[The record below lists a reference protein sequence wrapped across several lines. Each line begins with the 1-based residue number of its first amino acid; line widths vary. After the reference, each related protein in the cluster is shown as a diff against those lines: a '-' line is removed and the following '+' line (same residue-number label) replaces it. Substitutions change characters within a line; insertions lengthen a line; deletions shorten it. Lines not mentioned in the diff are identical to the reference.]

1 MSRVVTHVV
10 LALLSIA
17 SVAHAQPVQPVQL
30 TYLGTAGWQITS
42 GQTVILI
49 DPYLTRAKV
58 NSPNDAVSP
67 NDTRPLVTANSIV
80 EPDTAVIYAHIQRAN
95 YIFLTHTHPDHS
107 LDMPYIARKTGA
119 LVVGTA
125 STANL
130 ARVSGVPES
139 QIKAVKGGDELKFEG
154 FSVRVIPSLHGIF
167 RRPDP
172 SRPNPPLSPQQSPP
186 LFPADTKPPIRFGQ
200 HVEGGTLAYLIRIA
214 GHQIILFGSMNYI
227 ESELTGLRPDVAL
240 IGAMPE
246 RQNIDDYT
254 PRLMRALGNPPLVL
268 PTHWDRFNVPHSVS
282 QQPAVD
288 RLQSFIA
295 EVKAASPNT
304 RVIVPEYFKP
314 ISLDA
319 PAKATETLPKPH
331 HGPFPRESS
340 RLTQP
345 ISPRA

>member
-1 MSRVVTHVV
+1 MTRVVTHVGTRV
-10 LALLSIA
+10 VTRILFALLSIGA
-17 SVAHAQPVQPVQL
+17 VAHAQPVQL
-30 TYLGTAGWQITS
+30 TYLGTAGWIITH

-67 NDTRPLVTANSIV
+67 TDTRPLVTGDSIV
-80 EPDTAVIYAHIQRAN
+80 EPDTAVIDAHIQRAS

-125 STANL
+125 TTANL

-139 QIKAVKGGDELKFEG
+139 QIEIVTGGDELKFEG

-172 SRPNPPLSPQQSPP
+172 SRPDPPPPP
-186 LFPADTKPPIRFGQ
+186 LFPADAKPPIRFAQ
-200 HVEGGTLAYLIRIA
+200 HVEGGTLAYLIRIG
-214 GHQIILFGSMNYI
+214 GHQIIIFGSMNYV
-227 ESELTGLRPDVAL
+227 ESAVAGLRPDVAL

-246 RQNIDDYT
+246 RQNIDGYT
-254 PRLMRALGNPPLVL
+254 PRLLRALGNPPLVL
-268 PTHWDRFNVPHSVS
+268 PTHWDRFNVPYSVS

-304 RVIVPEYFKP
+304 RVVVPEYFKP
-314 ISLDA
+314 ISLD
-319 PAKATETLPKPH
+319 
-331 HGPFPRESS
+331 R
-340 RLTQP
+340 
-345 ISPRA
+345 